1 MGRKSA
7 LTPEQWAE
15 IERRILL
22 EGETAYK
29 LALEFG
35 VNESSI
41 RRKIKPSNADKADK
55 AEFGAKAVPELRQIA
70 ERKAA
75 ADTECKEVSKVIDSL
90 PYVQQQVVMT
100 LAQRLSNIS
109 NSLASAA
116 EYGAATAHRLSG
128 IAHGKVQEID
138 DAMPLDDEDSVKA
151 LKGIAALTELANRSA
166 EIPLKL
172 LQANKAT
179 IDELNK
185 GDGDKPPPSRIT
197 YQARDAS
204 KA

>member
-41 RRKIKPSNADKADK
+41 RRRIKPSNADKADK

-75 ADTECKEVSKVIDSL
+75 SDHEQRSVTKVIEAL
-90 PYVQQQVVMT
+90 PYMQQQVVMT
-100 LAQRLSNIS
+100 LAQRLTNIS
-109 NSLASAA
+109 NSIASAA
-116 EYGAATAHRLSG
+116 ECGAATSHRLAA
-128 IAHGKVQEID
+128 IANGQVAHID
-138 DAMPLDDEDSVKA
+138 DANPFEPDSLVA
-151 LKGIAALTELANRSA
+151 LKNIGVLTELANKAA
-166 EIPLKL
+166 EIPLGL
-172 LQANKAT
+172 LKAHKAT
-179 IDELNK
+179 IDDLNK
-185 GDGDKPPPSRIT
+185 GGGDKPPPTRIT
-197 YQARDAS
+197 YQAQDAS
-204 KA
+204 KPA